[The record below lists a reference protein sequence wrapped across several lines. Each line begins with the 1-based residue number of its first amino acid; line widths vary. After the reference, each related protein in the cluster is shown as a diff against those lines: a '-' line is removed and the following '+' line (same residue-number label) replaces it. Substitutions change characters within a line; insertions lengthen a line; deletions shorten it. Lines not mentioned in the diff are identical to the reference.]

1 MIDGRLLWGLA
12 ALLCL
17 SCASGPRQ
25 YAQTSDSATSGCLR
39 NPTCYTQPGDEAFLP
54 WVDKAARAAASAGAT
69 MKLLEAADVAR
80 IEHLLVECAKEA
92 NHAVNER
99 EYGEGKYP
107 DDKECL
113 RVVGY
118 DKYGDPIR
126 RQAELGTMKHDVAFA
141 CVRREILRLFPKNV
155 SIEPR
160 YSGDTSSGGPAMTS
174 MWTGSNKPDIV
185 LHATGQPLQI
195 QCIFDFKFPCTLSGK
210 SQPLGS
216 SETRKQ
222 MARYKE
228 LGGKCRPAIITPQF
242 GVLRE

>member
-1 MIDGRLLWGLA
+1 MIDGRLLCGLA

-92 NHAVNER
+92 DFIVNER
-99 EYGEGKYP
+99 EYGQGKYP
-107 DDKECL
+107 DDKECK
-113 RVVGY
+113 RVIGRN
-118 DKYGDPIR
+118 KKGDLLT
-126 RQAELGTMKHDVAFA
+126 RQMELGTLKHAVAFA
-141 CVRREILRLFPKNV
+141 CVRREILKLFPDQV

-160 YSGDTSSGGPAMTS
+160 FGEESKSGAYALTNQWEGS
-174 MWTGSNKPDIV
+174 MKPDIA
-185 LHATGQPLQI
+185 LHASGQPNRI
-195 QCIFDFKFPCTLSGK
+195 QCIYDFKFPCTLWSK
-210 SQPLGS
+210 EHPLDAVLQQLQDYG
-216 SETRKQ
+216 R
-222 MARYKE
+222 
-228 LGGKCRPAIITPQF
+228 LGGKCKPAIVTPLM
-242 GVLRE
+242 GVIRD